1 MLVTFRIDHEVRH
14 AGQSLILDRKHL
26 FLGMAM
32 AMALAKT
39 ILGGHLIVAKKSAY
53 FMTKGGILAG
63 RGDVGWI
70 ARGMNVS
77 RVEHDVDGAPDPREQ
92 SRELMAAEFV
102 AAAEHF
108 GAAIRIDG
116 E

>member
-1 MLVTFRIDHEVRH
+1 
-14 AGQSLILDRKHL
+14 
-26 FLGMAM
+26 MAM

-116 E
+116 EARVLKAPDVEALGIPRGRPEGLG